1 MWVWQRWQKLAAQV
15 ESKASLHLA
24 KNTPFVVLTNAAA
37 GRYLSGLSL
46 WPCTRERWQ
55 QAKGRTLVRRS
66 SEAAPNLPIRYGLEP
81 MRCQKARRLAQA
93 ERFA

>member
-15 ESKASLHLA
+15 ESKASLHLT

-46 WPCTRERWQ
+46 WP
-55 QAKGRTLVRRS
+55 
-66 SEAAPNLPIRYGLEP
+66 
-81 MRCQKARRLAQA
+81 
-93 ERFA
+93 